1 MLQTRIKNRLI
12 RRSIVALA
20 LLAALPG
27 TLVAAEQTFDEAVT
41 AYQRGDYATAI
52 REFRVLAEQGNAA
65 AQLKL
70 GLMYDNG
77 RGVPRDYQEALKWH
91 RLAAEQGD
99 AAAQFNL
106 GVMYASGMGVPLDYQ
121 EAVRWYRLAAEQ
133 GNAEAQHNL
142 GLKYEYGDGVPQDYQ
157 EAVRWY

>member
-1 MLQTRIKNRLI
+1 MRKHGILEDT
-12 RRSIVALA
+12 
-20 LLAALPG
+20 P
-27 TLVAAEQTFDEAVT
+27 
-41 AYQRGDYATAI
+41 
-52 REFRVLAEQGNAA
+52 
-65 AQLKL
+65 
-70 GLMYDNG
+70 
-77 RGVPRDYQEALKWH
+77 P
-91 RLAAEQGD
+91 
-99 AAAQFNL
+99 